1 MVKPVSMKW
10 LIPCLMILFLG
21 CKKSNNYETQYY
33 VKYVADG
40 QSSIQ
45 QAKSN
50 GLKIFIDNENG
61 TVTEFV
67 RSNRGINEFTIGPV
81 KKGFISRVAVTNICP
96 PLDCYIRPLLQIHIS
111 QDNGPFVIKK
121 EFISSQYSDNASITY
136 TIQ

>member
-45 QAKSN
+45 QAKPN

>member
-1 MVKPVSMKW
+1 MKFYAF
-10 LIPCLMILFLG
+10 LLMILFLG
-21 CKKSNNYETQYY
+21 CKKSNNNEPQYY

-45 QAKSN
+45 QAKPN

-61 TVTEFV
+61 TVTEFI
-67 RSNRGINEFTIGPV
+67 RSNRGVNEFTIGPI

-136 TIQ
+136 TIE

>member
-1 MVKPVSMKW
+1 MVKPLSMKW

-21 CKKSNNYETQYY
+21 CKKSNNYEPQYY

-45 QAKSN
+45 QAKPN

-61 TVTEFV
+61 TVTEFI
-67 RSNRGINEFTIGPV
+67 RSNRGVNEFTIGPV

>member
-1 MVKPVSMKW
+1 MK
-10 LIPCLMILFLG
+10 LYAFLLMILVLG
-21 CKKSNNYETQYY
+21 CKKSNNNESQYY

-45 QAKSN
+45 QAKPN

-81 KKGFISRVAVTNICP
+81 KKGFISRVAVSNICP
-96 PLDCYIRPLLQIHIS
+96 PLDCYIRPMLQIQIS
-111 QDNGPFVIKK
+111 QSNGPFVIKK
-121 EFISSQYSDNASITY
+121 ELISSQYSDNASINY
-136 TIQ
+136 RIE

>member
-1 MVKPVSMKW
+1 MIKPEPMKW
-10 LIPCLMILFLG
+10 LVLCLMILSLG
-21 CKKSNNYETQYY
+21 CKKSSNNEPQYY

-45 QAKSN
+45 QAKPN

-81 KKGFISRVAVTNICP
+81 KKGFISRVAVSNICP

-111 QDNGPFVIKK
+111 QDNGPFVIKN
-121 EFISSQYSDNASITY
+121 ESISSQYSDNASITL

>member
-61 TVTEFV
+61 TVTEFI
-67 RSNRGINEFTIGPV
+67 RSNRGVNEFTIGPV

>member
-1 MVKPVSMKW
+1 MT
-10 LIPCLMILFLG
+10 LFLG
-21 CKKSNNYETQYY
+21 CKKSNNNEPQYY

-45 QAKSN
+45 QAKPN

-81 KKGFISRVAVTNICP
+81 KKGFISRVAVSNICP
-96 PLDCYIRPLLQIHIS
+96 PLDCYIRPMLQIQIS
-111 QDNGPFVIKK
+111 QSNGPFVIKK
-121 EFISSQYSDNASITY
+121 ELISSQYSDNASINY
-136 TIQ
+136 IIE

>member
-1 MVKPVSMKW
+1 MKW

-40 QSSIQ
+40 QSTIQ

-67 RSNRGINEFTIGPV
+67 RSNRG
-81 KKGFISRVAVTNICP
+81 
-96 PLDCYIRPLLQIHIS
+96 
-111 QDNGPFVIKK
+111 
-121 EFISSQYSDNASITY
+121 
-136 TIQ
+136 